1 MVTGGPGWGTA
12 TELRPGLCAVAPR
25 TQCSHWFCLLS
36 KRTKDVSW
44 SIISWGLTCGRW
56 TESEHFPAV
65 SLASSEREALTSEH
79 ISPHNS
85 HVSPSFQSPCP
96 SLVILCQRRLILK
109 NYSLICDNSVP
120 GKRRVAIAYSLV
132 GAGWGGQRLPWEP
145 RGVPDPARQ
154 REECRLGNSQESFPE
169 EVMDGP

>member
-1 MVTGGPGWGTA
+1 MVGRGRGNSGVLPPTPCFVTGGPGWGTA

-56 TESEHFPAV
+56 TVSEHFPVV
-65 SLASSEREALTSEH
+65 SLTSSEREALTSEL

-85 HVSPSFQSPCP
+85 HFQSPSFQSPCP

-120 GKRRVAIAYSLV
+120 GRKKSGHCIQLGRCWVGWAKNAV
-132 GAGWGGQRLPWEP
+132 GAP
-145 RGVPDPARQ
+145 RSP
-154 REECRLGNSQESFPE
+154 
-169 EVMDGP
+169 